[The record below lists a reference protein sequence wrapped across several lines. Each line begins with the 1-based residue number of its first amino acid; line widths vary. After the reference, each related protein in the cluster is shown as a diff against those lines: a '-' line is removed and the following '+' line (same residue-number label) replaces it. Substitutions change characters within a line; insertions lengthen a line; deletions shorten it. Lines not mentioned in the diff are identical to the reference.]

1 MKNLLEFEK
10 KIKTDFNNKNLLKQ
24 ALIHRSYINEHPKSK
39 IGNNERLEF
48 LGDAVLEL
56 IITKL
61 LYKKFPNKSEGD
73 LTCLRASLVNTKSLA
88 RISVKL
94 KVNEYLYLSKGE
106 AKSINRQKDAIL
118 ADVFEAII
126 GAIYLDKGIKEAEKF
141 IKQYLWPQLAMIL
154 KLQLYLD
161 PKSHLQEITQEK
173 FKITPHYKIME
184 EKGPD
189 HSKKF
194 ISGIFLKN
202 KLIAT
207 GQGKSKQEAEV
218 SAAKGALKKI
228 ETKN

>member
-1 MKNLLEFEK
+1 M
-10 KIKTDFNNKNLLKQ
+10 
-24 ALIHRSYINEHPKSK
+24 
-39 IGNNERLEF
+39 
-48 LGDAVLEL
+48 
-56 IITKL
+56 
-61 LYKKFPNKSEGD
+61 
-73 LTCLRASLVNTKSLA
+73 RASLVNTKSLA

-173 FKITPHYKIME
+173 FKTTPYYKIME

-194 ISGIFLKN
+194 ISGVFLEE
-202 KLIAT
+202 KLIST
-207 GQGKSKQEAEV
+207 GEGKSKQIAETN
-218 SAAKGALKKI
+218 AAKKALKKI
-228 ETKN
+228 EIKN